1 MATSQA
7 DDEQSDHGGVV
18 FSLPPGWS
26 RPVRGERNVARQLLE
41 RERSARYAAAGEG
54 SAVAQ
59 AEDGASFRLRRSAS
73 GLGDSERA
81 IRVSVA
87 ALADPTLLTRQEH
100 LRWIGA
106 LEAHSVAAVVSSW
119 ANAFSFAVE
128 DPPGGEPGL
137 RRPQRGA
144 VHAVLGY
151 WTTGAQQPATIVM
164 PTGTGKTE
172 TMIAL
177 LVAAKIERLLVVVPS
192 DALRDQVAGKFET
205 LGVLQ
210 PAGIIAAS
218 ARRPVV
224 GRIGHGFK
232 DVAQAEEWMRACN
245 VVVTTPQALNASDP
259 NARAAV
265 VEACTHLFVDE
276 AHHVAAPTWRQI
288 RDLFVGKPVVQF
300 TATPFREDGQRM
312 GGRMVYEFPLREA
325 QRDGYFSEIDY
336 TAVLDF
342 GEPDRA
348 IAERALK
355 RLRADIDSGLDH
367 LLMARVSRIGRAR
380 EVRDIYAGL
389 AGDLDPVVVHST
401 LPAREREAA
410 LAKIAARESR
420 IIVCVNMLGEGFDL
434 PSLKVAAV
442 HDAHRSLGVTLQF
455 VGRFARAAGETIGR
469 ASVFLAR
476 PDSGYDPALRRL
488 YSEDADWNAVIRDL
502 SEGAIGSERD
512 LDEFEGAFGGLPDEV
527 PVRTL
532 APKMS
537 TVVYRTR
544 CSDWRP
550 HAIPGLVGADRL
562 VTDPIPVNSDR
573 HVAWFVVEHR
583 NALRW
588 ADLDTF
594 EEVGYDLFVI
604 YWDRQRQLLY
614 INSSDT
620 SSLHD
625 DLAQAVTGSTATVIN
640 GEAVYRAMARVDRLV
655 PTNVGVLDVRNRSR
669 RFSMHVGADVIEGFT
684 EAEAQTKAKTNI
696 FAFGFEEGERVSVGA
711 SLKGRVWSYRVAPT
725 LKHWVDWC
733 DHVGPKVADEGI
745 SIDEVMRGF
754 IRPKTL
760 EGRPELVALAI
771 ELWEPLLSTSEDLRV
786 HFGSDDDAIVDLDL
800 RVVEHS
806 RTGPIVFDAST
817 EAFSAR
823 YELDLSDGSMRYRA
837 AGAEL
842 EVVSRRAGARPLS
855 DYLQKTEPLLLLE
868 QDAVVVA
875 PGILL
880 QPDRELTPFD
890 VSRLDALAWDGVDIR
905 RESQGADRDPTT
917 VQASAAAQL
926 MGEAAWELVID
937 DDGSGEIADLVLMRR
952 EDDRL
957 IVWLV
962 HCKFSSQA
970 APGAR
975 VVDLYELCG
984 QAQKSARWR
993 HHNSLLFR
1001 HLLRRERNRSQKHGR
1016 SGLMVGTGETIYR
1029 LEEAAPLLRP
1039 ELHVVI
1045 AQPGL
1050 SKANVTAPILQLL
1063 ASTELYLRETASAYL
1078 RVLCSS

>member
-1 MATSQA
+1 M
-7 DDEQSDHGGVV
+7 
-18 FSLPPGWS
+18 
-26 RPVRGERNVARQLLE
+26 
-41 RERSARYAAAGEG
+41 
-54 SAVAQ
+54 
-59 AEDGASFRLRRSAS
+59 
-73 GLGDSERA
+73 RA
-81 IRVSVA
+81 SVA
-87 ALADPTLLTRQEH
+87 ALADPSLLTRQEH

-106 LEAHSVAAVVSSW
+106 LDAEDAGTVMSSW
-119 ANAFSFAVE
+119 EEAFSFAVE
-128 DPPGGEPGL
+128 DLAAGRPGL

-151 WTTGAQQPATIVM
+151 WTTGAQQPATVVM

-172 TMIAL
+172 TMVAL
-177 LVAAKIERLLVVVPS
+177 LVAAQIERLLVVVPS
-192 DALRDQVAGKFET
+192 DALRDQVAGKFEVF
-205 LGVLQ
+205 GVLQ
-210 PAGIIAAS
+210 GAGIIATS

-224 GRIGHGFK
+224 GRIAHGFK
-232 DVAQAEEWMRACN
+232 DATQAGEWTHAGN
-245 VVVTTPQALNASDP
+245 VIVTTPQALNASEP
-259 NARAAV
+259 AARAAV
-265 VEACTHLFVDE
+265 IDACTHLFVDE

-288 RDLFVGKPVVQF
+288 RDQFAGKPIVQF

-325 QRDGYFSEIDY
+325 QRDGCFSEIDY

-348 IAERALK
+348 IAERAVK

-380 EVRDIYAGL
+380 EVREIYATL
-389 AGDLDPVVVHST
+389 AGDLEPIVVHST
-401 LPAREREAA
+401 LPARERAAA
-410 LAKIAARESR
+410 LAKIGARDSR

-455 VGRFARAAGETIGR
+455 VGRFARASGHTIGR

-476 PDSGYDPALRRL
+476 PDSGYDPALRKL

-512 LDEFEGAFGGLPDEV
+512 LDEFEAAFGALPDEV
-527 PVRTL
+527 PIRTL
-532 APKMS
+532 EPKMS

-550 HAIPGLVGADRL
+550 RVIAEFVGAEHL
-562 VTDPIPVNSDR
+562 VTDPIAVNSDR

-588 ADLDTF
+588 ADLDAF
-594 EEVGYDLFVI
+594 EEVGYDLFVV

-640 GEAVYRAMARVDRLV
+640 GEAVYRVMARVDRLV

-684 EAEAQTKAKTNI
+684 EAESQTKAKTNI

-733 DHVGPKVADEGI
+733 DHVGPKIADEGI

-760 EGRPELVALAI
+760 EGRPELVALAV
-771 ELWEPLLSTSEDLRV
+771 ELWEPLLSTSEELRV
-786 HFGSDDDAIVDLDL
+786 RLGADDDAIVDLDL

-806 RTGPIVFDAST
+806 RSGPILFDAST

-837 AGAEL
+837 AGTEL
-842 EVVSRRAGARPLS
+842 EVVSRRSGARPLS

-868 QDAVVVA
+868 QDAVVVG

-880 QPDRELTPFD
+880 QPDRELAPFD

-905 RESQGADRDPTT
+905 RESQGPDRDPTT
-917 VQASAAAQL
+917 VQASVAAQL
-926 MGEAAWELVID
+926 MGETSWELVID

-952 EDDRL
+952 EDDRF

-962 HCKFSSQA
+962 HCKFSSDV

-975 VVDLYELCG
+975 VADLYELCG

-1001 HLLRRERNRSQKHGR
+1001 HLLRRERNRSQKYGR
-1016 SGLMVGTGETIYR
+1016 SGLMVGTGEAIYR
-1029 LEEAAPLLRP
+1029 LEEAAPLLLP

-1050 SKANVTAPILQLL
+1050 SKANVSAPILQLL
-1063 ASTELYLRETASAYL
+1063 ASTELYLRETASASL